1 MGTHPIFESDFDC
14 LTDANRPLT
23 LLFKL
28 LHCSPEFEIMVRG
41 QVKSE
46 WKANYFGKVRKL
58 MGEFDKVFV
67 CDADNVTSKQFQD
80 IRQGMRG
87 RGEVLM
93 GKNTMMKRAI
103 RDMVSEKPELEKLVP
118 LIKKNVGF
126 VLTNGDLKEIR
137 DLVETFTVPAAARS
151 GSIAP
156 VSVTVPPCNTGLG
169 PEKTSFFQALAIPTK
184 ISRGAIEITSPVKL
198 LEVGDKVSE
207 SAATLLNM
215 LKISPFTYGLD
226 ILSIYDAGSV
236 FDPAILDITEEDI
249 RGRFLAGVQNIA
261 AVSLAIGYP
270 TVASVPHSV
279 ANGFRNL
286 MAVAAA
292 TDIEFAQVAQMKAFL
307 ADPSAFAVVAAPA
320 ESAEEKK
327 EEAAAA
333 ASESDE
339 ESDDDMGFG
348 LFD

>member
-1 MGTHPIFESDFDC
+1 
-14 LTDANRPLT
+14 
-23 LLFKL
+23 
-28 LHCSPEFEIMVRG
+28 MVRG
-41 QVKSE
+41 RVRSE
-46 WKANYFGKVRKL
+46 WKADYFGKVRRLLNEYEKI
-58 MGEFDKVFV
+58 FI

-103 RDMVSEKPELEKLVP
+103 RDMINEKPELERLVP
-118 LIKKNVGF
+118 LVKKNIGF

-137 DLVETFTVPAAARS
+137 DLVMTFTVPAAARS

-156 VSVTVPPCNTGLG
+156 VPVTVPPQNTGLG
-169 PEKTSFFQALAIPTK
+169 PEKTSFFQALSIPTK

-198 LEVGDKVSE
+198 LEIGDKVTE
-207 SAATLLNM
+207 SAAMLLNM

-226 ILSIYDAGSV
+226 ILTIYDAGAV
-236 FDPAILDITEEDI
+236 FDPAILDITEDDI
-249 RGRFLAGVQNIA
+249 RGRFMAGVQNIA

-270 TVASVPHSV
+270 TVASAPHTI

-292 TDIEFAQVAQMKAFL
+292 TDIEFPQVAQMKAFL
-307 ADPSAFAVVAAPA
+307 ADPSAFAVVAAPTA
-320 ESAEEKK
+320 GAEEKK

-333 ASESDE
+333 ASESEE

>member
-46 WKANYFGKVRKL
+46 WKASYFCKVRKL

-126 VLTNGDLKEIR
+126 VMTNGDLKEIR
-137 DLVETFTVPAAARS
+137 DLIMTFKVPANARA
-151 GSIAP
+151 GAIAP
-156 VSVTVPPCNTGLG
+156 VPITVHPTNTGLG
-169 PEKTSFFQALAIPTK
+169 PEKTSFFQALSIPTK
-184 ISRGAIEITSPVKL
+184 ISRGSIEITSPVNL
-198 LEVGDKVSE
+198 LAVVDKVSE
-207 SAATLLNM
+207 SAAMLLNM

-226 ILSIYDAGSV
+226 ILTIYGNGST
-236 FDPAILDITEEDI
+236 FSPEILDITEDDI
-249 RGRFLAGVQNIA
+249 RARFMGGVQNVA

-270 TVASVPHSV
+270 TVASVPHSI
-279 ANGFRNL
+279 ANGFKNL

-292 TDIEFAQVAQMKAFL
+292 TEIEFPQVEQLKAYL
-307 ADPSAFAVVAAPA
+307 ADPSAFAAAAAPA
-320 ESAEEKK
+320 AAVEEKK
-327 EEAAAA
+327 EEAA
-333 ASESDE
+333 
-339 ESDDDMGFG
+339 
-348 LFD
+348 

>member
-1 MGTHPIFESDFDC
+1 
-14 LTDANRPLT
+14 
-23 LLFKL
+23 
-28 LHCSPEFEIMVRG
+28 MVRG
-41 QVKSE
+41 RVRSE
-46 WKANYFGKVRKL
+46 WKADYFGKVRRLLNEYEKI
-58 MGEFDKVFV
+58 FI

-103 RDMVSEKPELEKLVP
+103 RDMINEKPELERLVP
-118 LIKKNVGF
+118 LVKKNIGF

-137 DLVETFTVPAAARS
+137 DLVTTFTVPAAARS

-156 VSVTVPPCNTGLG
+156 VPVTVPPQNTGLG
-169 PEKTSFFQALAIPTK
+169 PEKTSFFQALSIPTK

-198 LEVGDKVSE
+198 LDIGDKVTE
-207 SAATLLNM
+207 SAAMLLNM

-226 ILSIYDAGSV
+226 ILTIYDAGAV
-236 FDPAILDITEEDI
+236 FDPAILDITEDDI
-249 RGRFLAGVQNIA
+249 RGRFMAGVQNIA

-270 TVASVPHSV
+270 TVASAPHTI

-292 TDIEFAQVAQMKAFL
+292 TDIEFPQVAQMKAFL
-307 ADPSAFAVVAAPA
+307 ADPSAFAVVAAPTA
-320 ESAEEKK
+320 GAEEKQ

-333 ASESDE
+333 KSESEE

>member
-156 VSVTVPPCNTGLG
+156 VAVTVPPCNTGLG

-236 FDPAILDITEEDI
+236 FDPAILDITEDDI
-249 RGRFLAGVQNIA
+249 RGRFLSSVQNVA

-270 TVASVPHSV
+270 TVASVPHSI
-279 ANGFRNL
+279 ANGFKNL
-286 MAVAAA
+286 MAVAAV
-292 TDIEFAQVAQMKAFL
+292 TEIDFPQVEQLKAYL
-307 ADPSAFAVVAAPA
+307 ADPSAFAAAAAPVA
-320 ESAEEKK
+320 VEEKK

-333 ASESDE
+333 AESSEESDE
-339 ESDDDMGFG
+339 DFG
-348 LFD
+348 MDLFG